1 MRVLVVAVVLAL
13 LVGCGGGDDGGAEED
28 VEARAESTPTA
39 TAEKEVEKP
48 KPEATP
54 TPEEQIE
61 AMLDKRAA
69 ALQRGKPGAY
79 VATSI
84 PGRRKLDRR
93 VARTASRLKLRN
105 VWFEA
110 GGIDVKGRR
119 ARAQVSFGY
128 AVKGV
133 NSRYEFDRRVRLR
146 RVRGSW
152 RFVGTNARRGLPPWE
167 VGKFRERRSKHFV
180 VHAPPHIPTGALVT
194 ALEDGYSAMRRLLNK
209 SRLRDRYLV
218 VIAEGPREAH
228 KLTAE
233 IRSAKSLAALAEANV
248 VQSGMAE
255 KTSEVKALRL
265 LIVWEAF
272 ENLDSFTREIV
283 AVHELTHAAL
293 AGTASGRVPSWLSE
307 GVAMYI
313 SKERWPAPPGGNLAA
328 LSQPDAIGQLLGDKQ
343 ARAYQLSSAA
353 AFAIADR
360 FGPKKLIKLHD
371 SFSSEK
377 LRGTPGKKLVNRAL
391 KKQLGISLAELS
403 ASL

>member
-1 MRVLVVAVVLAL
+1 MRAIVAAVALAL
-13 LVGCGGGDDGGAEED
+13 LTGCGGGDDGGAED
-28 VEARAESTPTA
+28 DGEARPQSRATE
-39 TAEKEVEKP
+39 TAEKAAEKP
-48 KPEATP
+48 TPKP

-61 AMLDKRAA
+61 ATLDKRAA
-69 ALQRGKPGAY
+69 ALQGGKPGAY

-84 PGRRKLDRR
+84 PARRKLDRR
-93 VARTASRLKLRN
+93 VARIASRLKLRD
-105 VWFEA
+105 VWYEA
-110 GGIDVKGRR
+110 GGISVDGRR

-133 NSRYEFDRRVRLR
+133 NSQYEFERRVRLR
-146 RVRGSW
+146 RVGGSW
-152 RFVGTNARRGLPPWE
+152 RYVGTNARRGLPPWE

-180 VHAPPHIPTGALVT
+180 VHAPPHVPTGELIT
-194 ALEDGYSAMRRLLNK
+194 TLEDGYSTMRRLLNK

-218 VIAEGPREAH
+218 VIADGPSEAR
-228 KLTAE
+228 KLTVKV
-233 IRSAKSLAALAEANV
+233 RSAKALAAVAEANV
-248 VQSGMAE
+248 VHSGMAE
-255 KTSEVKALRL
+255 RTTEVKALRL

-272 ENLDSFTREIV
+272 ENFDSLNRGIV

-293 AGTASGRVPSWLSE
+293 TGTASGRVPSWLSE

-313 SKERWPAPPGGNLAA
+313 SKERWPAPSGVTLAE
-328 LSQPDAIGQLLGDKQ
+328 LSQPDAIGRLLGDKQ

-371 SFSSEK
+371 SFNSGK
-377 LRGTPGKKLVNRAL
+377 LRGTPGRKLVDRAL
-391 KKQLGISLAELS
+391 KRNLGISLAELS